1 MTITSQKNMLASKTT
16 GLIVIN
22 GVPKG
27 WLNKRTPY
35 NKTIEK
41 GPGGGVKDHRNWD
54 NVVYGWTKK
63 ECQTTHHP
71 ECKKIPHTVYVEKCD
86 VNTEQECETVYES
99 VQDENCNTVYDTKCH
114 TSYDAPLYRN
124 SKVNLHP
131 FKSHLSQKFKQT
143 I

>member
-1 MTITSQKNMLASKTT
+1 MKFWCLQICPLITKQLTKGREEGSKITEIETT
-16 GLIVIN
+16 SFMN
-22 GVPKG
+22 GP
-27 WLNKRTPY
+27 
-35 NKTIEK
+35 
-41 GPGGGVKDHRNWD
+41 
-54 NVVYGWTKK
+54 KK

-86 VNTEQECETVYES
+86 VNTEQKCETVYES

-131 FKSHLSQKFKQT
+131 FKSQYHLASHVCLEFGFAFYP
-143 I
+143 

>member
-1 MTITSQKNMLASKTT
+1 MD
-16 GLIVIN
+16 
-22 GVPKG
+22 
-27 WLNKRTPY
+27 
-35 NKTIEK
+35 
-41 GPGGGVKDHRNWD
+41 GP
-54 NVVYGWTKK
+54 KK

-86 VNTEQECETVYES
+86 VNTEQKCETVYES

-131 FKSHLSQKFKQT
+131 FQLGLIQITFMSQRCIHGDICHGGLNLSTHVLVKVSENLGVT
-143 I
+143 AVVTVAPVVTSL